1 MRRRDRV
8 QQPRENPL
16 RRRRAPRLR
25 PQPQR
30 QAHEQRAQPRG
41 PCAQPPQPSAY
52 RRLGHPQHGRDR
64 PMPATGR
71 AHPKRRPD
79 RRREVHPPSH
89 QERRQQRVRHPAGR
103 AATAPHPERQHPR
116 SPAHQPPIA
125 APSSQPPIAARAAL
139 TGQPR
144 AHAPAQH
151 LLDQMSLDD
160 YDQQRRKPRGP
171 SRSAK
176 NRGASFLSGAH
187 HRARHASAPLHRPS
201 ARPRAPARKTVQNP
215 SGFAQQRQLLR
226 HPQPQRRRSSS
237 TSSNNVALYTRPPP
251 QGRPHPR
258 PRPAVLARA
267 PADPDHREPDRRHL
281 TQRAPR
287 AAAPPPRH
295 LPRHRRPRPQDQPAD
310 RPAEDP
316 PRARTP
322 RAARLPR
329 ARHRRLTAPPTPR
342 APEKPILS
350 TRPRARTGS
359 KSLEKCINRGSSQP
373 PNCRTRAL
381 PHQCWVPPVRA
392 PGQDFHLRSH
402 TSCPTHSV
410 LADRPWTARLRFAGS
425 RSRLRVRNLPDSRHF
440 FRPKA
445 DDLSSGKEHAPVE
458 RRVPPGRGV
467 PAVGTSTRPTGTA
480 GDPGLS
486 CRAGSTSDASPC
498 PAPVHRPGADQLRPA
513 PSSEARRA
521 DGGPQHRTRGSPRT
535 ARGDGAPLR
544 RRAPPTQ
551 DRELLTDRTTVGV
564 ARHATVTAP
573 GVVRRLSSAATAEC
587 RQIAAATPPVT

>member
-1 MRRRDRV
+1 VLASHNPPLAAD
-8 QQPRENPL
+8 ENDHTHRATAAPNSS
-16 RRRRAPRLR
+16 RATRCAVAIASSSHARTRSGGGRAPRLR

-89 QERRQQRVRHPAGR
+89 QERRQQRVRYPAGR

-237 TSSNNVALYTRPPP
+237 TSSNNVALYKGEDGQQVTVTFRR
-251 QGRPHPR
+251 GRSR
-258 PRPAVLARA
+258 GAAGR
-267 PADPDHREPDRRHL
+267 
-281 TQRAPR
+281 PR
-287 AAAPPPRH
+287 AATGRVLEAGG
-295 LPRHRRPRPQDQPAD
+295 LRRSCDDAVQA
-310 RPAEDP
+310 
-316 PRARTP
+316 
-322 RAARLPR
+322 LLK
-329 ARHRRLTAPPTPR
+329 RRL
-342 APEKPILS
+342 
-350 TRPRARTGS
+350 GS
-359 KSLEKCINRGSSQP
+359 QELLLQALDR
-373 PNCRTRAL
+373 RAL
-381 PHQCWVPPVRA
+381 AV
-392 PGQDFHLRSH
+392 
-402 TSCPTHSV
+402 
-410 LADRPWTARLRFAGS
+410 
-425 RSRLRVRNLPDSRHF
+425 LRV
-440 FRPKA
+440 
-445 DDLSSGKEHAPVE
+445 
-458 RRVPPGRGV
+458 GRW
-467 PAVGTSTRPTGTA
+467 
-480 GDPGLS
+480 
-486 CRAGSTSDASPC
+486 
-498 PAPVHRPGADQLRPA
+498 
-513 PSSEARRA
+513 
-521 DGGPQHRTRGSPRT
+521 
-535 ARGDGAPLR
+535 
-544 RRAPPTQ
+544 
-551 DRELLTDRTTVGV
+551 
-564 ARHATVTAP
+564 
-573 GVVRRLSSAATAEC
+573 
-587 RQIAAATPPVT
+587 